1 MEREGKFDMKLLFIC
16 GAKIVGG
23 ALKCAPWI
31 KSLAANLSSE
41 FELTI
46 ASTEAEPEPPATL
59 AVGARQVT
67 LCGCYKLIGDENG
80 LAPYD
85 AIVLFG
91 TDNLY
96 TRDVLKVCKERG
108 ILDKTAVFAQGILYP
123 CALHYAEGVPARVI
137 KRFTFR
143 DLLRRQNIKREQNIL
158 LRRAEAEREALALTK
173 NFIGRTTMDK
183 AILRLYNQNAE
194 YYRCNDVLRD
204 PFYEGRWNLAS
215 CEKHRI
221 FVSQFYYPLKG
232 FHYLIEAA
240 NLLKGKYPDLK
251 IAAAGYDPIQK
262 PLPQKELKDSSYI
275 RYIKELIK
283 RYGLSENII
292 LLGTLSEE
300 RMKEEY
306 LKANVFVMPSTIENS
321 PNSLAEAMALGVPTV
336 ASDVGGVT
344 DFAQHKTEAYI
355 YPSSAV
361 YLLAN
366 YIDSVFSD
374 REKTEAMARNG
385 RARALRE
392 YDRRRNIAAFENTLK
407 SIAQKHD

>member
-1 MEREGKFDMKLLFIC
+1 MEREGKFDMKLLFVC
-16 GAKIVGG
+16 GAKNADG

-31 KSLAANLSSE
+31 KSLAANLSDE

-46 ASTEAEPEPPATL
+46 ATHEAEPEAPVTL
-59 AVGARQVT
+59 TVGARQVT
-67 LCGCYKLIGDENG
+67 LCGCYKLIGDQNG

-108 ILDKTAVFAQGILYP
+108 ILDKAAVFAQGILYP

-137 KRFTFR
+137 KRYTFR
-143 DLLRRQNIKREQNIL
+143 DLLRRQNIKQEQKL
-158 LRRAEAEREALALTK
+158 LFRRAEAEREALALTK
-173 NFIGRTTMDK
+173 NFIGRTTIDK
-183 AILRLYNQNAE
+183 AVLRLYNQNAA

-204 PFYEGRWNLAS
+204 PFYEGEWSYAS

-275 RYIKELIK
+275 RYIKSLIS
-283 RYGLSENII
+283 RYGLSENIV
-292 LLGTLSEE
+292 LLGTLDEQ

-374 REKTEAMARNG
+374 KEKTEAMARNG

-392 YDRRRNIAAFENTLK
+392 YDKKRNIAAFENALK
-407 SIAQKHD
+407 KTAQKHD

>member
-1 MEREGKFDMKLLFIC
+1 MKLLFIC
-16 GAKIVGG
+16 GASAADG

-31 KSLAANLSSE
+31 TSLAANLSGE
-41 FELTI
+41 FEI
-46 ASTEAEPEPPATL
+46 AVASTEAKA
-59 AVGARQVT
+59 GASVSVNAGTRKVT
-67 LCGCYKLIGDENG
+67 LLSCAKLLSEENG

-85 AIVLFG
+85 VILLFG
-91 TDNLY
+91 TESPN
-96 TRDVLKVCKERG
+96 TRDVLKVCKKRG
-108 ILDKTAVFAQGILYP
+108 LLGKTAVFAQGVIFP
-123 CALHYAEGVPARVI
+123 CALHYAEGVPHRVI
-137 KRFTFR
+137 SRYTFR
-143 DLLRRQNIKREQNIL
+143 DVLRRQNIKKEQTL
-158 LRRAEAEREALALTK
+158 MFRRAEAEREALALTK

-183 AILRLYNQNAE
+183 AVLRLYNQSAA
-194 YYRCNDVLRD
+194 YYHCNDVLRD
-204 PFYEGRWNLAS
+204 PFYDGEWSYDS

-221 FVSQFYYPLKG
+221 FISQYYYPLKG
-232 FHYLIEAA
+232 FHYLLEAA

-275 RYIKELIK
+275 RYIKSLIS
-283 RYGLSENII
+283 RYGLSKNIV
-292 LLGTLSEE
+292 LLGVLDEN

-306 LKANVFVMPSTIENS
+306 LRANVFVMPSTIENS

-344 DFAQHKTEAYI
+344 DFARHKTEAYI

-385 RARALRE
+385 RNRAMRE
-392 YDRRRNIAAFENTLK
+392 YDKKRNIEIFENTMK
-407 SIAQKHD
+407 NIAEKRD

>member
-1 MEREGKFDMKLLFIC
+1 MKLLFVC
-16 GAKIVGG
+16 GANAAGG
-23 ALKCAPWI
+23 ALNCAPWI
-31 KSLAANLSSE
+31 KSLAANLSDGYD
-41 FELTI
+41 LTI
-46 ASTEAEPEPPATL
+46 ASTEAEPATPVEV
-59 AVGARQVT
+59 AVGARKVT
-67 LCGCYKLIGDENG
+67 LRGCSKLIRDENG

-91 TDNLY
+91 TEKPC
-96 TRDVLKVCKERG
+96 TRDFLNVCKSRG
-108 ILDKTAVFAQGILYP
+108 LLDKTAVFAQGVLYP

-137 KRFTFR
+137 KRYTFR
-143 DLLRRQNIKREQNIL
+143 DLLRRQNIKKEQKL
-158 LRRAEAEREALALTK
+158 MFRRAEAEREALALTE

-183 AILRLYNQNAE
+183 AILRMYNQSAA

-204 PFYEGRWNLAS
+204 PFYEGEWSYAS
-215 CEKHRI
+215 CEKRRI
-221 FVSQFYYPLKG
+221 FVSQYYYPLKG

-240 NLLKGKYPDLK
+240 NLLKSKYPDLK

-275 RYIKELIK
+275 RYIKSLIR
-283 RYGLSENII
+283 RYGLSENVV
-292 LLGTLSEE
+292 LLGTLDEQ

-374 REKTEAMARNG
+374 QTKTESYGAKRQSPRPARIRQK
-385 RARALRE
+385 RA
-392 YDRRRNIAAFENTLK
+392 ISPPLK
-407 SIAQKHD
+407 TP

>member
-1 MEREGKFDMKLLFIC
+1 MKLLFVC
-16 GAKIVGG
+16 GAKSTDG
-23 ALKCAPWI
+23 ALECAPWI
-31 KSLAANLSSE
+31 KSLAANLSGGYD
-41 FELTI
+41 LTI
-46 ASTEAEPEPPATL
+46 ASTDAEPEAPLTL
-59 AVGARQVT
+59 TAGARQVT
-67 LCGCYKLIGDENG
+67 LRGCRQIINDTNG
-80 LAPYD
+80 LSRFD

-91 TDNLY
+91 TENPSM
-96 TRDVLKVCKERG
+96 RDFLKVCKNRG
-108 ILDKTAVFAQGILYP
+108 LANVTAVFAQGISYP

-137 KRFTFR
+137 NRYTFR
-143 DLLRRQNIKREQNIL
+143 DLLRRQNIKKEQKL
-158 LRRAEAEREALALTK
+158 MFSRAEAERETLALTK

-183 AILRLYNQNAE
+183 AVLRLYNQSAA
-194 YYRCNDVLRD
+194 YYRCGDVLRD
-204 PFYEGRWNLAS
+204 PFYEGEWSCAS

-221 FVSQFYYPLKG
+221 FISQYYYPLKG

-240 NLLKGKYPDLK
+240 NLLKNKYPDLK
-251 IAAAGYDPIQK
+251 IAAAGYNPIQK

-275 RYIKELIK
+275 RYIKALIS
-283 RYGLSENII
+283 RYGLSDSII
-292 LLGTLSEE
+292 LLGTLDE
-300 RMKEEY
+300 RRMREEY

-361 YLLAN
+361 YMLAH

-374 REKTEAMARNG
+374 QTKTEAMARNG

-392 YDRRRNIAAFENTLK
+392 YDKKRNIAAFENAMI
-407 SIAQKHD
+407 SIAEKRD